1 MALRRQLPDARLFVA
16 PDSTHV
22 VLIRQPA
29 LFNAAALGFWRS
41 IGALGRDG
49 MSATVRVDLPASDP
63 GGGAALPGVALVTI
77 DRPAALNALDRA
89 TMSELLVAL
98 RGLDLDDDCRC
109 VVLTGAGERAFA
121 AGADIRE
128 MADRTTADIRAD
140 DFLAPWDQV
149 AGIATPVI
157 AAVRG
162 FCLGG
167 GFELALACDII
178 VAAEDA
184 VFGLPEITLGIMPGA
199 GGTQRLTRIVGKSRA
214 MELILT
220 GARIPA
226 SDAERWGIVSRVV
239 PAGVTAVGCP
249 GARRDHREH
258 AARRGPGR
266 GGGHRHGARD
276 QPPGWHRRRASTIRR
291 PVRHR

>member
-1 MALRRQLPDARLFVA
+1 
-16 PDSTHV
+16 
-22 VLIRQPA
+22 
-29 LFNAAALGFWRS
+29 
-41 IGALGRDG
+41 
-49 MSATVRVDLPASDP
+49 MSATVRVELPASDAT
-63 GGGAALPGVALVTI
+63 GNEAIAGVALVVI

-89 TMSELLVAL
+89 TMSDLVAVL
-98 RGLDLDDDCRC
+98 RELDVNAECRC
-109 VVLTGAGERAFA
+109 IVLAGGGERAFA

-128 MADRTTADIRAD
+128 MADRTTADVLAD

-149 AGIATPVI
+149 AGLATPVI

-220 GARIPA
+220 GARFPA
-226 SDAERWGIVSRVV
+226 SDAERWGIVSRVTPV
-239 PAGVTAVGCP
+239 AWLLSDALGLAATIASMPPQAVRAAAAAIDLALETSLRDGIAGE
-249 GARRDHREH
+249 RRSFADLFDTE
-258 AARRGPGR
+258 
-266 GGGHRHGARD
+266 D
-276 QPPGWHRRRASTIRR
+276 QAEGMCAFLERR
-291 PVRHR
+291 PPRWAGR